1 MENIISGK
9 MSINPIAVKDLSKE
23 ELYTI
28 CKGNIADD
36 FEVVWDK
43 VCKANGN
50 YENIGKPSKQ
60 GKRS

>member
-23 ELYTI
+23 ELYEV
-28 CKGNIADD
+28 CKGKISDD
-36 FEVVWDK
+36 FDLVWIK

-50 YENIGKPSKQ
+50 DESLGKPSKQ
-60 GKRS
+60 GKKP

>member
-23 ELYTI
+23 ELYAI

-36 FEVVWDK
+36 FEVVWNK

-50 YENIGKPSKQ
+50 DANLGKPSKQ
-60 GKRS
+60 GKKS